1 MIHCSAHVIF
11 EVQNQRTMKGVS
23 IIHDVTR
30 KKRYVQI
37 DVDVLDKDREA
48 VEDLLD
54 VIIAENRKSDVMIPW
69 EKAKAD
75 LRKSGKL

>member
-1 MIHCSAHVIF
+1 MM
-11 EVQNQRTMKGVS
+11 MKGVKVLQDES
-23 IIHDVTR
+23 S
-30 KKRYVQI
+30 KKRFVQI
-37 DVDVLDKDREA
+37 DIDVLDKDREA

-54 VIIAENRKSDVMIPW
+54 VIIAENRKDDVMVPW

>member
-1 MIHCSAHVIF
+1 
-11 EVQNQRTMKGVS
+11 MKGVKILLDEAS
-23 IIHDVTR
+23 N
-30 KKRYVQI
+30 KRFVQI

-54 VIIAENRKSDVMIPW
+54 VIIAENRKNDVMIPW

>member
-1 MIHCSAHVIF
+1 MM
-11 EVQNQRTMKGVS
+11 MKGIKVLRDES
-23 IIHDVTR
+23 S
-30 KKRYVQI
+30 KKRFVQI
-37 DVDVLDKDREA
+37 DIDVLDKDREA

-54 VIIAENRKSDVMIPW
+54 VIIAENRKDDVMVSW

>member
-1 MIHCSAHVIF
+1 M
-11 EVQNQRTMKGVS
+11 MKGVKVLQDES
-23 IIHDVTR
+23 S
-30 KKRYVQI
+30 KKRFVQI
-37 DVDVLDKDREA
+37 DIDVLDKDREA

-54 VIIAENRKSDVMIPW
+54 VIIAENRKDDVMVPW

>member
-1 MIHCSAHVIF
+1 
-11 EVQNQRTMKGVS
+11 MKGVKVLLDEKS
-23 IIHDVTR
+23 

-37 DVDVLDKDREA
+37 DLDVLDKDREA

-54 VIIAENRKSDVMIPW
+54 VIIAENRKDDVMIPW
-69 EKAKAD
+69 EKAKAN